1 MKFKLAEFIATGFYS
16 GYIPVAP
23 GTWGTIVAVPLAFAT
38 SLLDWPLRIVVVAI
52 VILVGTWAADVVCK
66 VREIKDPGY
75 VVSDEIAGYMLG
87 VMFFAGS
94 GAVLLVGFIVFRFF
108 DILKPAPLKMLERA
122 PGGWGVMLDDLGAGV
137 YTALVLTILSLEAP
151 GHISSVFAS

>member
-1 MKFKLAEFIATGFYS
+1 MKFRLAEFIATGFYS

-23 GTWGTIVAVPLAFAT
+23 GTWGTVVAVPLAFAT
-38 SLLDWPLRIVVVAI
+38 AWLDWPWRILVVAV

-66 VREIKDPGY
+66 IREIKDPGY

-87 VMFFAGS
+87 VMLFAGS
-94 GAVLLVGFIVFRFF
+94 GAVLLVGFIVFRIF
-108 DILKPAPLKMLERA
+108 DILKPAPLKSMERA

-137 YTALVLTILSLEAP
+137 YTALVLFALSLEFP
-151 GHISSVFAS
+151 GHISTVFTQ